1 MIKSVFKYFDVN
13 DEGQITCDSI
23 IWALKAS
30 NVAVDEMELVDYFNK
45 RKLKKINFEQFK
57 TLILS
62 QNFQEERIKNLVLN
76 KLIMKEMIIL
86 FSISNLIKI

>member
-1 MIKSVFKYFDVN
+1 MIVL
-13 DEGQITCDSI
+13 I
-23 IWALKAS
+23 
-30 NVAVDEMELVDYFNK
+30 
-45 RKLKKINFEQFK
+45 RKNKKINFEQFK

-86 FSISNLIKI
+86 FSISNLINVIYIYSIFLLFLLEKIEIILYISVGSVVIF

>member
-1 MIKSVFKYFDVN
+1 MIVLIREN
-13 DEGQITCDSI
+13 
-23 IWALKAS
+23 
-30 NVAVDEMELVDYFNK
+30 
-45 RKLKKINFEQFK
+45 KKINFEQFK

-86 FSISNLIKI
+86 FSISNLINVIYIYSIFLLFLLEKIEIILYISVGSVVIF

>member
-1 MIKSVFKYFDVN
+1 MIVLIREN
-13 DEGQITCDSI
+13 
-23 IWALKAS
+23 
-30 NVAVDEMELVDYFNK
+30 
-45 RKLKKINFEQFK
+45 KKINFEQFK

-86 FSISNLIKI
+86 FSISNLINVIYIYSIFLLFLLEKIEIILYVSVGSVVIF

>member
-1 MIKSVFKYFDVN
+1 MIVLIREN
-13 DEGQITCDSI
+13 
-23 IWALKAS
+23 
-30 NVAVDEMELVDYFNK
+30 
-45 RKLKKINFEQFK
+45 KKINFEQFK

-86 FSISNLIKI
+86 FSISNLINVIYIFNIFIIFIGEN